1 MGGLMLAAS
10 AGGHLDLLR
19 AVAPAV
25 DPRRR
30 AVWVTSRTSR
40 GQALRASGEDV
51 ELVPEYGRDPR
62 ALLVNLARA
71 AAILARRRPRL
82 VVTSGAGVVVPL
94 CLLAR
99 LTGAR
104 LVHVET
110 MARVTSPSATG
121 RLLSRLAS
129 RTIVQ
134 WPELVPALPRATVC
148 EPALLDSIPEGE
160 RAQGNGTFVAVGTHA
175 QGFPRLLEIV
185 ARAVQAGVLPRP
197 VVAQTGPSSAASP
210 LVETVPFIGADE
222 LRRRLSSARVVVCHA
237 GAGII
242 AGALA
247 AGHTPIV
254 APRRA
259 KLGEHVDDH
268 QRQLAGRLA
277 DGGLVVEVDDG
288 IGPEHVAAATRPLR
302 LPARWR
308 SGPAIAEVLRH
319 EVTRAG
325 A

>member
-1 MGGLMLAAS
+1 MLAAS

-19 AVAPAV
+19 AVVPAI
-25 DPRRR
+25 DPGRR
-30 AVWVTSRTSR
+30 AVWVTSRSSR
-40 GQALRASGEDV
+40 GEALRAGREDV

-62 ALLVNLARA
+62 GLAANLARA
-71 AAILARRRPRL
+71 AAIIARRRPRL

-99 LTGAR
+99 LAGAR

-134 WPELVPALPRATVC
+134 WPELADALPHATVC
-148 EPALLDSIPEGE
+148 EPALLDSIPQGE
-160 RAQGNGTFVAVGTHA
+160 RAGGHGTFVAVGTHA

-185 ARAVQAGVLPRP
+185 GRALATGVVPRP
-197 VVAQTGPSSAASP
+197 VVAQTGPATPASSAIEALP
-210 LVETVPFIGADE
+210 YIAADE

-242 AGALA
+242 ASALA
-247 AGHTPIV
+247 AGRTPIV
-254 APRRA
+254 APRLAR
-259 KLGEHVDDH
+259 LGEHVDDH

-277 DGGLVVEVDDG
+277 DRGLVVQVGDG
-288 IGPEHVAAATRPLR
+288 IGPEHVAAATRPLA
-302 LPARWR
+302 LPTPGR
-308 SGPAIAEVLRH
+308 SRPAIAEVLIE
-319 EVTRAG
+319 EVARAG
-325 A
+325 L

>member
-1 MGGLMLAAS
+1 MLAAS

-19 AVAPAV
+19 AVVPAI
-25 DPRRR
+25 DPGRR
-30 AVWVTSRTSR
+30 AVWVTSRSSR
-40 GQALRASGEDV
+40 GEALRAGREDV

-62 ALLVNLARA
+62 GLAANLARA
-71 AAILARRRPRL
+71 AAIIARRRPRL

-99 LTGAR
+99 LAGAR

-134 WPELVPALPRATVC
+134 WPELADALPHATVC
-148 EPALLDSIPEGE
+148 EPALLDSIPQGE
-160 RAQGNGTFVAVGTHA
+160 RAGGHGTFVAVGTHA

-185 ARAVQAGVLPRP
+185 GRALATGVLPRP
-197 VVAQTGPSSAASP
+197 VVAQTGPATPASSAIEALP
-210 LVETVPFIGADE
+210 YIAADE

-242 AGALA
+242 ASALA
-247 AGHTPIV
+247 AGRTPIV
-254 APRRA
+254 APRLAR
-259 KLGEHVDDH
+259 LGEHVDDH

-277 DGGLVVEVDDG
+277 DRGLVVQVGDG
-288 IGPEHVAAATRPLR
+288 IGPEHVAAATRPLA
-302 LPARWR
+302 LPTPGR
-308 SGPAIAEVLRH
+308 SRPAIAEVLIE
-319 EVTRAG
+319 EVARAG
-325 A
+325 L